1 MIKISSRDVIR
12 IHCDV
17 CDTTL
22 TMLEPVYP
30 ASDQPPLAVLDA
42 SDPRMRDAA
51 LHGLTC
57 GKSPQA
63 VEALRA
69 ALAAV
74 RDGVAAS

>member
-12 IHCDV
+12 INCDV

-30 ASDQPPLAVLDA
+30 GSDQPPLAVLDA
-42 SDPRMRDAA
+42 SDTRMRDAA

-57 GKSPQA
+57 GKSPEA
-63 VEALRA
+63 VRALQTALRA
-69 ALAAV
+69 V
-74 RDGVAAS
+74 RDAA